1 MAYKV
6 KRRSYLTFTMT
17 GHYDEGFP
25 DSRELVKS
33 DHLTPFLADDLS
45 FFFFYHY
52 QRHLQEIT

>member
-1 MAYKV
+1 
-6 KRRSYLTFTMT
+6 MT

-45 FFFFYHY
+45 FFLPLSEN
-52 QRHLQEIT
+52 LQEITQVLLMFMK

>member
-45 FFFFYHY
+45 FFFFTIIRDIYKK
-52 QRHLQEIT
+52 